1 MKDKQ
6 EENSGGSYKIK
17 GAAESVKQEK
27 KDLNKMPGD
36 VKQMDTP
43 PARKKGAAASKPDAN
58 GDGIPDYAQDG
69 IGASRMGFTQ
79 NFGAA
84 RQNSYAQG
92 AAKVASIMSFGAS
105 KKKGVANHIAGH
117 LEEVTG
123 TAPNT
128 SGVESNSSVVNE
140 GLSIK
145 EERLNNQ
152 IAGIQKLRNLKTR
165 DSSLVDMDN
174 PSKAKQIFDF
184 TITPDRSSVNAGGI
198 INYNLPKSQG
208 GSNARVYAGTS
219 ESDIRNE
226 FPEKNNTGEYYN
238 EEQADQII
246 KYQKLVKEN
255 ANKLK

>member
-6 EENSGGSYKIK
+6 EEQSGGSYKIK
-17 GAAESVKQEK
+17 GAAESVKQEI
-27 KDLNKMPGD
+27 KDLDKMPGD

-105 KKKGVANHIAGH
+105 KKKGAADHIAGH
-117 LEEVTG
+117 LEEFTG
-123 TAPNT
+123 SAPNT
-128 SGVESNSSVVNE
+128 SGIEQNSDVVNE

-145 EERLNNQ
+145 EQRLNNQ
-152 IAGIQKLRNLKTR
+152 IAGIQKLRNMKTR
-165 DSSLVDMDN
+165 DSSLVDMSS
-174 PSKAKQIFDF
+174 PSKAKQMFNF
-184 TITPDRSSVNAGGI
+184 TFSPDRNSVNAGGI
-198 INYNLPKSQG
+198 IRYNAPKSQG
-208 GSNARVYAGTS
+208 GGNERVYESTS
-219 ESDIRNE
+219 ESAIRRN
-226 FPEKNNTGEYYN
+226 FPEKNLTGEYYN
-238 EEQADQII
+238 TEQADQII
-246 KYQKLVKEN
+246 KYQAKLKEN